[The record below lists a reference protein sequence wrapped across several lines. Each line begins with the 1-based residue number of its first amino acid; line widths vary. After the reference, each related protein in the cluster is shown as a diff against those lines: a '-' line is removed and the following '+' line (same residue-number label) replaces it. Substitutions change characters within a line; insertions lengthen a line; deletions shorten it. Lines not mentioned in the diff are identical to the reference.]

1 MAMPPFKQ
9 DFKGLKGADGGR
21 PNSLR
26 LTMSA
31 SDCGATQ
38 ENTMSNTLRNVSL
51 AIALMVGAAPLMMT
65 SQASALT
72 MTECSVKFKAA
83 KAAGTDGGV
92 KWNDFR
98 KAQCGTDA
106 AEAPAAPATPMA
118 KPAKATTAVAAT
130 TAAPVATASGS
141 FMKDC
146 SVAWKGMKA
155 NNTAPAG
162 MTWKQFVAAKCVVP
176 ASATMPASK
185 PVTAAA
191 APAAAAPATTA
202 SGSFMKDC
210 SASWKAMKA
219 SNTVPDGMTWKQ
231 FVAAKCVVAGAA
243 PATPA
248 VATKPMTKATPVIV
262 APAEPTDTPDATPLA
277 TADKNG
283 KAFTPGQMAAH
294 KRIRECA
301 NQWRGLK
308 ASNKLP
314 AGTKWPQFW
323 SACNKQLKAAGQ

>member
-1 MAMPPFKQ
+1 
-9 DFKGLKGADGGR
+9 
-21 PNSLR
+21 
-26 LTMSA
+26 
-31 SDCGATQ
+31 
-38 ENTMSNTLRNVSL
+38 MSNSLRNVSL
-51 AIALMVGAAPLMMT
+51 AIALLVGVAPLMM
-65 SQASALT
+65 SASASALS
-72 MTECSVKFKAA
+72 MTECSAKFKAA
-83 KAAGTDGGV
+83 KAAGSDGGL

-106 AEAPAAPATPMA
+106 AAATPPAPSATAAPAVKPAKVTAPAAT
-118 KPAKATTAVAAT
+118 
-130 TAAPVATASGS
+130 APV
-141 FMKDC
+141 
-146 SVAWKGMKA
+146 
-155 NNTAPAG
+155 
-162 MTWKQFVAAKCVVP
+162 
-176 ASATMPASK
+176 
-185 PVTAAA
+185 
-191 APAAAAPATTA
+191 APATTA

-219 SNTVPDGMTWKQ
+219 NNTTPAGMTWKQFVAAKCVVPASAAATAPAAKATTAVAPTTPVTTASGSFMKDCSASWKAMKAANTTPAGMTWKQ

-248 VATKPMTKATPVIV
+248 VAAKATTKATPVIV
-262 APAEPTDTPDATPLA
+262 APAEPSDTPDDKPLA

-294 KRIRECA
+294 QRIGECA

>member
-1 MAMPPFKQ
+1 
-9 DFKGLKGADGGR
+9 
-21 PNSLR
+21 
-26 LTMSA
+26 MSK
-31 SDCGATQ
+31 
-38 ENTMSNTLRNVSL
+38 TLRNVSL
-51 AIALMVGAAPLMMT
+51 AIALMVGATPLMMT

-83 KAAGTDGGV
+83 KAAGTDGGL

-106 AEAPAAPATPMA
+106 ADPAAAAAPAPA
-118 KPAKATTAVAAT
+118 KPAKAAT
-130 TAAPVATASGS
+130 TAPAATAAAPATMASGS

-146 SVAWKGMKA
+146 STAWKSMKA
-155 NNTAPAG
+155 ANTTPAG

-176 ASATMPASK
+176 ASAAAAPATK

-191 APAAAAPATTA
+191 PAAPAAPVAPATTA

-210 SASWKAMKA
+210 STAWKAMKA
-219 SNTVPDGMTWKQ
+219 ANTTPAGMTWKQ

-248 VATKPMTKATPVIV
+248 VATKPMPKATPVIV

-283 KAFTPGQMAAH
+283 KPFTPGQMAAH
-294 KRIRECA
+294 QRIRECG
-301 NQWRGLK
+301 NQWRTLK
-308 ASNKLP
+308 ASSKLP

>member
-1 MAMPPFKQ
+1 
-9 DFKGLKGADGGR
+9 
-21 PNSLR
+21 
-26 LTMSA
+26 
-31 SDCGATQ
+31 
-38 ENTMSNTLRNVSL
+38 MSNTLRNVSL
-51 AIALMVGAAPLMMT
+51 AIALLVGVAPLMM
-65 SQASALT
+65 SASASALS
-72 MTECSVKFKAA
+72 MTECSAKFKAA
-83 KAAGTDGGV
+83 KAAGTDAGL

-106 AEAPAAPATPMA
+106 AAATTTTPPAAAPAIKPAKVTTPAVTAPAAPAT
-118 KPAKATTAVAAT
+118 
-130 TAAPVATASGS
+130 TASGS

-146 SVAWKGMKA
+146 STAWKAMKA
-155 NNTAPAG
+155 NNTTPAG

-176 ASATMPASK
+176 AT
-185 PVTAAA
+185 AA
-191 APAAAAPATTA
+191 APAKATTAAVAPTTPATTA

-219 SNTVPDGMTWKQ
+219 NNTTPAGMTWKQ
-231 FVAAKCVVAGAA
+231 FVAAKCVVAGVA

-248 VATKPMTKATPVIV
+248 VAAKATTKATPVIV
-262 APAEPTDTPDATPLA
+262 APAEPSDTPDDKPLA

-294 KRIRECA
+294 QRIRECA

>member
-1 MAMPPFKQ
+1 
-9 DFKGLKGADGGR
+9 
-21 PNSLR
+21 
-26 LTMSA
+26 
-31 SDCGATQ
+31 
-38 ENTMSNTLRNVSL
+38 MSNTLRNVSL
-51 AIALMVGAAPLMMT
+51 AIALMVGVTPLMMT
-65 SQASALT
+65 SQASALS
-72 MTECSVKFKAA
+72 MTECSAKFKSA
-83 KAAGTDGGV
+83 KAAGTDGGL

-106 AEAPAAPATPMA
+106 TAAEPAAAATPA
-118 KPAKATTAVAAT
+118 VKPAKATAAAAAAS
-130 TAAPVATASGS
+130 AAPATMASGS

-146 SVAWKGMKA
+146 STAWKAMKA

-162 MTWKQFVAAKCVVP
+162 MTWKQFVAAKCEVAGV
-176 ASATMPASK
+176 
-185 PVTAAA
+185 
-191 APAAAAPATTA
+191 APATPAVATKPMTKMATPAVAATPAVPATTA

-210 SASWKAMKA
+210 STAWKAMKA
-219 SNTVPDGMTWKQ
+219 ANTTPAGMTWKQ

-248 VATKPMTKATPVIV
+248 MATKPMAKAIPVIV

-294 KRIRECA
+294 QRIRECG
-301 NQWRGLK
+301 NQWRTLK
-308 ASNKLP
+308 ASSKLP